1 MPSRRVGRTA
11 DVRQRSVFLNVPF
24 DRAYEPLF
32 VALIAGL
39 TILGLRPR
47 CVLEIAERGEGRLQ
61 RIVTLLRLCQVSI
74 HDLSRVQSS
83 MINGRRVP
91 RFNMPFELGQAV
103 MLRVFQPHD
112 VHVLE
117 STPHRL
123 ALSVSDL
130 GGIDPLIHGNNPK
143 TLSRRL
149 LGTFDRTDRQP
160 TLAELESVRSE
171 LFRVAQSYRRH
182 HRMATIL
189 EPDGFHILTSAA
201 SDISAE
207 LGLIAR

>member
-1 MPSRRVGRTA
+1 M
-11 DVRQRSVFLNVPF
+11 FLNVPF
-24 DRAYEPLF
+24 DRSYEPLF
-32 VALIAGL
+32 VALVAGL
-39 TILGLRPR
+39 TMLGMRPR
-47 CVLEIAERGEGRLQ
+47 CVLELTERGEGRLQ
-61 RIVTLLRLCQVSI
+61 RISTLLRGCQASI
-74 HDLSRVQSS
+74 HDLSRIQTSV
-83 MINGRRVP
+83 INGRRVP

-123 ALSVSDL
+123 AQSVSDL
-130 GGIDPLIHGNNPK
+130 GGIDPLIHGGNPK
-143 TLSRRL
+143 VLSRCL
-149 LGTFDRTDRQP
+149 LGAFDRTDRRA

-171 LFRVAQSYRRH
+171 LARAARIYKRQH
-182 HRMATIL
+182 GMATIL
-189 EPDGFHILTSAA
+189 EPNGFRILTSAA